1 MEALITVYQ
10 KSLTILKEEVL
21 SYDDEDLLYKTSGEI
36 RNSGGNLTMH
46 LTGNLRHFIGAVL
59 GGSGYIRNREEEF
72 SGRFSVEK
80 LVQDIEETTRIVED
94 VLSSL
99 DAEKL
104 SDDYPQNVFGKEMS
118 TSFFLFHLLGHLN
131 YHLGQINYHRRLIT
145 K

>member
-1 MEALITVYQ
+1 MDALITVYK
-10 KSLTILKEEVL
+10 KSLDKLKEEVL

-36 RNSGGNLTMH
+36 SNSAGNLAMH

-59 GGSGYIRNREEEF
+59 GDSGYIRNREEEF
-72 SGRFSVEK
+72 SGRFSVQK
-80 LVQDIEETTRIVED
+80 LVQDIEETTRTIEE
-94 VLSSL
+94 VLGSL

-104 SDDYPQNVFGKEMS
+104 SANYPQNVFGKEMG
-118 TSFFLFHLLGHLN
+118 TAFFLNHLLGHLN